1 VPWRDTSAAATPES
15 TGCLGEASRDPIR
28 VRNAQT
34 VEDLPRTLPL
44 VDRLRLIS
52 GVGGHVRQAFEGSGL
67 LVRDADLAGNGEGFV
82 EGSSG
87 SGGVAGL
94 VVEVADVVEERGQSC
109 LGFGLARTWWESM
122 DRTVPAAARSWTPAA
137 DGRASALDR
146 LLERLAGRPEWDDA
160 RTLTAAYQRHVE
172 EVRATVPAERLV
184 AWQPED
190 GWAPLCRAL
199 RVDEPAEPFPWSNRR
214 ADWS

>member
-1 VPWRDTSAAATPES
+1 VEARVES
-15 TGCLGEASRDPIR
+15 VSLR
-28 VRNAQT
+28 VVGAG
-34 VEDLPRTLPL
+34 LPRTGTRSLSRALERLLDGRCYHMRDVPGHPFDL
-44 VDRLRLIS
+44 GPEWERALSGAAPDWDRIYAGYVAAVDWPTSAYWAELA
-52 GVGGHVRQAFEGSGL
+52 QAYPDAIVL
-67 LVRDADLAGNGEGFV
+67 LSTRDN
-82 EGSSG
+82 
-87 SGGVAGL
+87 
-94 VVEVADVVEERGQSC
+94 
-109 LGFGLARTWWESM
+109 ARTWWESM
-122 DRTVPAAARSWTPAA
+122 DRTVLAAARSWTPAA